1 MGVNVSKAA
10 AVGAEGDNVVFAVGG
25 VVDLL
30 HAFWL
35 VAAFSL
41 VYCATKHERVGAILD
56 HSWRFGAQVAA
67 VLAAVLMVLVWMSWG
82 L

>member
-1 MGVNVSKAA
+1 MGVNVSRAA
-10 AVGAEGDNVVFAVGG
+10 AAAAEGDNVVFAVGG

-41 VYCATKHERVGAILD
+41 VYCATKHEPVGAILD
-56 HSWRFGAQVAA
+56 HSWRFGAKVAA
-67 VLAAVLMVLVWMSWG
+67 ALTWSGENPLATLLA
-82 L
+82 